1 MKNTQWWGI
10 VSVPEN
16 NSFMLNSA
24 TFILAVEHKA
34 KEWCIHVK
42 RNSELNVEENDKD
55 FKHIVGEFS
64 PVYCGDISRYI
75 VNGNTNA
82 LEIKRSLADRTV
94 VCRPKSPIT
103 IVPGASVVIYL
114 STPIWLTVGVADN
127 KYILLKEVATQR
139 LSDTWFGASTRE
151 GELCYA
157 SQTVGRL
164 DIDKLPLRRQ
174 RAITP
179 LLIENQADNDLIF
192 ERIALPVPSLSLFST
207 TSGQLWTQNV
217 SLIREDDGDFAK
229 LKLGLPQP
237 DSTLI
242 NGPRV
247 ELGHGQ
253 LIRAFSAMF
262 S

>member
-1 MKNTQWWGI
+1 MQNKRWWGTLQ
-10 VSVPEN
+10 VPEK
-16 NSFMLNSA
+16 NSFLLNSA
-24 TFILAVEHKA
+24 SFILAVEHKA

-42 RNSELNVEENDKD
+42 RNNGINVEESEKD
-55 FKHIVGEFS
+55 FKHWVGEFS
-64 PVYCGDISRYI
+64 PVYCGDISRHI
-75 VNGNTNA
+75 VNGNTDV
-82 LEIKRSLADRTV
+82 LEIKPSLADRTV

-103 IVPGASVVIYL
+103 LVPGASVVIYL
-114 STPIWLTVGVADN
+114 STPIWLTIGVTDK
-127 KYILLKEVATQR
+127 KYTLLKEVATQQ

-157 SQTVGRL
+157 SQTIGRL
-164 DIDKLPLRRQ
+164 DIDNLPFRMQ

-192 ERIALPVPSLSLFST
+192 ERIALPVTSLSLFT
-207 TSGQLWTQNV
+207 TKSGQLWTQNV

-229 LKLGLPQP
+229 VKLEHPQP

-253 LIRAFSAMF
+253 LIRAFSAIF
-262 S
+262 N